1 MANLNYRWDDDSSI
15 EEMLN
20 QFELRDNTGKLKYN
34 RLLLKPIRIQEK
46 IYLFDQFIA
55 LGRRSKKNKF
65 DSKYGVCKMYKLY
78 GIKIFPAK
86 RGWKNYR

>member
-55 LGRRSKKNKF
+55 LGGRSKKINLIQNMA
-65 DSKYGVCKMYKLY
+65 YVRC
-78 GIKIFPAK
+78 I
-86 RGWKNYR
+86 NYME